1 MRVHVTHNLHP
12 APHIDQAFGHV
23 GDGQKII
30 AEAGYVSR
38 TTQRRSKLLYLP
50 LHVAYYMKRDREK
63 EALQG

>member
-38 TTQRRSKLLYLP
+38 TTQQTVEVALSTFTCGLL
-50 LHVAYYMKRDREK
+50 HEER
-63 EALQG
+63 